1 METVKIDVPNFKGFE
16 AFYGDPVAELD
27 VLILNGDG
35 EKLVRAN
42 GLAKPQ
48 ICYRKVKPHR
58 VMMELVGTNT
68 AAQPGEY
75 YRLPDGTFMIEREDD
90 IHSKHREVWRIVEE
104 QS

>member
-1 METVKIDVPNFKGFE
+1 METVKIDVPNFDGFE
-16 AFYGDPVAELD
+16 AFYGDPEVELD
-27 VLILNGDG
+27 ALILNGTG

-48 ICYRKVKPHR
+48 ICYRRIQPKR
-58 VMMELVGTNT
+58 VMLELVGVNIP
-68 AAQPGEY
+68 AAPGEY

-90 IHSKHREVWRIVEE
+90 IHSKHREVWRLVEE